1 MAQLTSKDL
10 WRIWQDLDLRDWDE
24 REVVDRLDNIAYDTD
39 DYKPC
44 E

>member
-24 REVVDRLDNIAYDTD
+24 REVVDELIKQLDLKYN
-39 DYKPC
+39 
-44 E
+44 